1 MALDVQINSSEEED
15 NIRVQ
20 VDVPPEVFEAVKSL
34 ASAFDAGKTL
44 VGELRQLF
52 KGKYHV

>member
-1 MALDVQINSSEEED
+1 MALDVQINSSEEEN

-20 VDVPPEVFEAVKSL
+20 VDIPPEVFEAVKSL

-44 VGELRQLF
+44 IGELRELF
-52 KGKYHV
+52 KGKDHV